1 MAESKKYFY
10 MRLKENFFDEAD
22 IVALESLPDGIL
34 YSNILLKLYL
44 KSLRDDGRL
53 MLRGTIPYSTSM
65 IAALTR
71 HKEETVEK
79 ALKIFKDMN
88 IIEVLDSGAIFMLEV
103 QNYIGPRRKVGEI
116 SEKSPPEIRVK
127 SIYNTPPLPPKGGE
141 RERFVPPTVEEVAA
155 YCEERKNGIDPEE
168 FWSFYDSKG
177 WKVGR
182 SPMKSWKSAVV
193 TWEKRRKL
201 EGTGK
206 EEAAYADVV

>member
-1 MAESKKYFY
+1 MTAGDVTKK
-10 MRLKENFFDEAD
+10 RVKHH
-22 IVALESLPDGIL
+22 G
-34 YSNILLKLYL
+34 
-44 KSLRDDGRL
+44 
-53 MLRGTIPYSTSM
+53 
-65 IAALTR
+65 
-71 HKEETVEK
+71 EK
-79 ALKIFKDMN
+79 
-88 IIEVLDSGAIFMLEV
+88 
-103 QNYIGPRRKVGEI
+103 

-127 SIYNTPPLPPKGGE
+127 SIYNTPPLPPKRGE

-182 SPMKSWKSAVV
+182 SPTESWKSAVV
-193 TWEKRRKL
+193 TWEKRWKL